1 MKQGEHPSRRLA
13 RQGTTNSRH
22 RRTGAALLL
31 GAVLATLVGVGARS
45 ADAQQPEA
53 DPADVSSI
61 SALITA
67 VYDVISGD
75 AGEARDWDRWHSLFA
90 EGATLSAVGRAPD
103 GTVRR
108 IIMTPESYV
117 ERSGAV
123 LEQNGFVEAE
133 IGRTTEQFGLIAHA
147 FSTYESYR
155 SRSDSEPFQRGINSF
170 QLMNDGGRWWV
181 VSVYWQA
188 EGPDFPIP
196 GRYIG
201 TIGDPK

>member
-1 MKQGEHPSRRLA
+1 
-13 RQGTTNSRH
+13 
-22 RRTGAALLL
+22 LL